1 MQQTNSISATG
12 NAKAAPELR
21 QPINVASIS
30 DLSDIKSDINIHQ
43 NLQDRELVSGFLKTE
58 NAFTLQSSDKLNELK
73 AKAEKI
79 VKYSKHQRTMDFD
92 EVEKADSRLGRNDES
107 GLRSTYA
114 ENSYAGLHMAR
125 TTVRDYAANLQ
136 KESEYHL
143 RAGNDGLAA
152 RYQAQAEFELA
163 SDTSRN
169 SPWKSIPGR
178 VASEERREAVMASAN
193 AHLAVADLRG
203 LSSHVES
210 ARDRLEKFS
219 PQDRTHWM
227 RETWQLSSL
236 RSGLDPASAQNYD
249 RYREITTRAL
259 ATRHGLDPKSYEM
272 TADEVLRFEQVFI
285 AQQDERNR
293 GMKQV
298 AKRMSE
304 RTNTDINGSSKEA
317 NVGLSRVPEVMQVV
331 GFKAERSEDGRTVD
345 YKTAAQP
352 GAQERVAFRDVGNR
366 VVFADRDRASD
377 EAVRGA
383 LTVASEKFKMIHL
396 NGTREFRERAALE
409 AVRMGLGDRVGN
421 RDLQEFIKTAKVE
434 MEKSKTQESDRGQ
447 VHGQA
452 HAAVA
457 AVAGAVAASA
467 AASQAAETE
476 SPTMVIPSRA
486 VSRTPAE
493 IPAPTSAHERIE
505 MHKSIQAEK
514 EMVGAMRKEGL
525 DVESTNPNLLKLILS
540 SKPQVADSSLQV
552 NAQSNAQQGKG
563 LFGAKKSASQEEAP
577 LALKLSSK
585 GSEASNQDSQASAE
599 TPLQVIMSSK
609 EEGSLSTATTS
620 EAGSEASL
628 SESLGRSR
636 D

>member
-1 MQQTNSISATG
+1 
-12 NAKAAPELR
+12 
-21 QPINVASIS
+21 
-30 DLSDIKSDINIHQ
+30 
-43 NLQDRELVSGFLKTE
+43 
-58 NAFTLQSSDKLNELK
+58 
-73 AKAEKI
+73 
-79 VKYSKHQRTMDFD
+79 
-92 EVEKADSRLGRNDES
+92 
-107 GLRSTYA
+107 
-114 ENSYAGLHMAR
+114 
-125 TTVRDYAANLQ
+125 
-136 KESEYHL
+136 
-143 RAGNDGLAA
+143 
-152 RYQAQAEFELA
+152 
-163 SDTSRN
+163 
-169 SPWKSIPGR
+169 
-178 VASEERREAVMASAN
+178 MASAN

-227 RETWQLSSL
+227 RETWHLSSL
-236 RSGLDPASAQNYD
+236 RSGLDAASAQNYD

-259 ATRHGLDPKSYEM
+259 AERHGQDPKNYEM
-272 TADEVLRFEQVFI
+272 TGDEVTRFEQVFI

-317 NVGLSRVPEVMQVV
+317 NVGLSRVPDVMQVV

-345 YKTAAQP
+345 YKSESRS
-352 GAQERVAFRDVGNR
+352 GDGERVERVAFRDVGNR

-421 RDLQEFIKTAKVE
+421 RDLQEFIKVAKVE
-434 MEKSKTQESDRGQ
+434 MEKSKSLQSEPGKNQVNDQ
-447 VHGQA
+447 VHGQVR
-452 HAAVA
+452 AAVA
-457 AVAGAVAASA
+457 AVAGAV

-476 SPTMVIPSRA
+476 SPTMVIPPRDMK
-486 VSRTPAE
+486 REPAE

-505 MHKSIQAEK
+505 MHKSIGLEK

-525 DVESTNPNLLKLILS
+525 DVESTNPGLLKLILS
-540 SKPQVADSSLQV
+540 SKPQVADSSIQV

-563 LFGAKKSASQEEAP
+563 LFGAKHASQGRQSESNETP
-577 LALKLSSK
+577 LTLKLSSK
-585 GSEASNQDSQASAE
+585 GSESQNQDSQATAE
-599 TPLQVIMSSK
+599 SPLQVILSSK
-609 EEGSLSTATTS
+609 DSSVGTVASS
-620 EAGSEASL
+620 EVGSEASL